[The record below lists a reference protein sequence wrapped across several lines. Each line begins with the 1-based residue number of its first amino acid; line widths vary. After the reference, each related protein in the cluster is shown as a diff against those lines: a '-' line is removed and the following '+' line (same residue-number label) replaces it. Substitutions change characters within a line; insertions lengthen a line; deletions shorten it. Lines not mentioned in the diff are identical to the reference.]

1 MTSNLKIKDSKIINF
16 LSELEEQLIKV
27 FNNRLQKIILFGSYA
42 KGNNDTD
49 SDIDIMVLVD
59 DNDIKKYDDIILD
72 ITVDLSIKYAILP
85 SIFLENIKNYL
96 EYKNYRPLFRNIY
109 EEGIELYAA
118 WNFSAYQIQAG
129 KS

>member
-1 MTSNLKIKDSKIINF
+1 MTSNLKIKDSKILNF
-16 LSELEEQLIKV
+16 LSELEEQLIKI
-27 FNNRLQKIILFGSYA
+27 FNYRLKKIILFGSYA
-42 KGNNDTD
+42 KGNNDGE
-49 SDIDIMVLVD
+49 SDIDIMILVD

-85 SIFLENIKNYL
+85 SLFLENINNYL

-118 WNFSAYQIQAG
+118 
-129 KS
+129 

>member
-118 WNFSAYQIQAG
+118 
-129 KS
+129 

>member
-1 MTSNLKIKDSKIINF
+1 MTSNLKIKDYKIIKL

-27 FNNRLQKIILFGSYA
+27 FNNRLKKVILFGSYA
-42 KGNNDTD
+42 KGNNDNE

-59 DNDIKKYDDIILD
+59 ENDLKKYDDVILEL
-72 ITVDLSIKYAILP
+72 TVDLLIKYAILP
-85 SIFLENIKNYL
+85 SIFLENPKNYV

-118 WNFSAYQIQAG
+118 WNFSTY
-129 KS
+129 